1 MARAGWAMHAEEV
14 GNPDGPPLLL
24 IHGFL
29 SSNAQWDLNRDRL
42 GRTFRLVMVE
52 LMGHGRSDTPDD
64 REAYGPRHV
73 LTELERIREHLGIH
87 RWWACGQS
95 LGGAIA
101 TRYCLAHPERARG
114 LIFTN
119 TRAAFGIGRPGVTAD
134 QSRPLAEITS
144 TREIRVHPI
153 YATRLPGHVRARLI
167 AAADTTPLHVTRHA
181 TSHRDSWR
189 SVDQMPNLEVPV
201 MLVNGRW
208 ESAFQAS
215 LEEARAAITN
225 IEIVDLEGGHA
236 INIEQADAFNHAVLT
251 FVDRHGSGA

>member
-1 MARAGWAMHAEEV
+1 MHAEEA
-14 GNPDGPPLLL
+14 GNPGGPPLLL

-29 SSNAQWDLNRDRL
+29 SSNVQWDLNRDQL
-42 GRTFRLVMVE
+42 GRTFRLIMVE

-64 REAYGPRHV
+64 QDAYGPAHV
-73 LTELERIREHLGIH
+73 LTELERIREHFDID
-87 RWWACGQS
+87 RWWTCGQS

-101 TRYCLAHPERARG
+101 TRYCLTHPERALG

-119 TRAAFGIGRPGVTAD
+119 TRAAFGIGRPGVTTEGVP
-134 QSRPLAEITS
+134 PLTEIES

-153 YATRLPGHVRARLI
+153 YATRLPGHLKERLI

-189 SVDQMPNLEVPV
+189 SVEQMPNLEVPV

-215 LEEARAAITN
+215 LDEARAAITN

-251 FVDRHGSGA
+251 FVERHDSGE